1 MLTYCT
7 LAALMLVLN
16 VKVQVDAGKII
27 GGHKVAAHSRPYMV
41 LLAAKI
47 GNGRTKHCGGFL
59 VREDFVMTA
68 AHCKAKSYTVFLG
81 LHSNHDKNYQTLS
94 VKEEFK
100 HGYYDEHN
108 YRNDIM
114 LLKLSSKAKLN
125 NNVKLIALAD
135 KSDVSVPKSCI
146 VSGWGQTNL
155 ENKNM
160 SLTLMEA
167 NVTLIENEMCTME
180 KVYCSKGDTGPGQGD
195 SGGPLVCEGGKAYGL
210 VSASR
215 ELPSGSMLYKYTMI
229 PDYSQ
234 WINSIMKN
242 NSSSF

>member
-7 LAALMLVLN
+7 LAGLMLVLN
-16 VKVQVDAGKII
+16 FKSQVDAGKII
-27 GGHKVAAHSRPYMV
+27 GGHEVAAHSRPYMV
-41 LLAAKI
+41 LVETKSE
-47 GNGRTKHCGGFL
+47 NGLPIHCGGFL

-81 LHSNHDKNYQTLS
+81 LHTYYDKNKQILS
-94 VKEEFK
+94 VKEEYQ
-100 HGYYDEHN
+100 HGDFNENY

-125 NNVKLIALAD
+125 NNVKPIALAD
-135 KSDVSVPKSCI
+135 KSNASVPKSCI
-146 VSGWGQTNL
+146 VSGWGQTSL
-155 ENKNM
+155 KNKQM

-167 NVTLIENEMCTME
+167 NVTLEKEMCTEE
-180 KVYCSKGDTGPGQGD
+180 KVYCSKGETGPGQGD

-215 ELPSGSMLYKYTMI
+215 KLPSGCMLYKYTKI
-229 PDYSQ
+229 PDYRQ
-234 WINSIMKN
+234 WIDNIIKHNLNSK
-242 NSSSF
+242 